1 VELITTI
8 PLFFPSHLK
17 SILTL
22 VHIRRAHHLFPIRPY
37 LPLLVVTLEDGDAHV
52 RECSRTSV
60 VELFTGPGV
69 TDAARADLKN
79 AMIKAN
85 VRKGIVEGILA
96 KLVGAPGHSLPADG
110 ESENGDTAGGGGKK
124 EYVPPSM
131 ALQRRPTAGGAGHV
145 GVSRSHSQSGVTRT
159 TSQGNVRES
168 SRPPSPAAGDP
179 PDSAGSELK
188 AVYVSQY
195 TQPHDQ
201 RRFINSW
208 D

>member
-1 VELITTI
+1 V
-8 PLFFPSHLK
+8 K

-79 AMIKAN
+79 SMIKAN

-96 KLVGAPGHSLPADG
+96 KLVGAPGHSLPIDG
-110 ESENGDTAGGGGKK
+110 GLENGDSAGGKK

-131 ALQRRPTAGGAGHV
+131 ALQRRATAGGAAAGQV
-145 GVSRSHSQSGVTRT
+145 GVSRTLSQSGVALTRT
-159 TSQGNVRES
+159 ASQGNVRET
-168 SRPPSPAAGDP
+168 SRPPSPAAGEP
-179 PDSAGSELK
+179 PDNAGSELK
-188 AVYVSQY
+188 AVYVSQLHSADGQTFSLTKRVDY
-195 TQPHDQ
+195 VG
-201 RRFINSW
+201 SGYGA
-208 D
+208 